1 MPEKE
6 VFILW
11 GNGITADLQTPAHT
25 VIDQVLLLIA
35 IDVLYSTGQLLSFSV
50 CSTRIGRLYL

>member
-11 GNGITADLQTPAHT
+11 GDGITTDVQTPAHT
-25 VIDQVLLLIA
+25 VIDQVLLLIGM
-35 IDVLYSTGQLLSFSV
+35 DVLYSTGQLLSFSV
-50 CSTRIGRLYL
+50 CSTRMGRLYL